1 MAYPDS
7 ERQKSDTQVQWNYST
22 KYGKSHQ
29 VVFGYV
35 PGTRS
40 LWKQKALCRKWAK
53 QPRTFVEDVEQVHTV
68 SRQLS
73 MLRSTVHKVLH
84 ENLRLYVY
92 ALQPND
98 RTQGNNL
105 Q

>member
-1 MAYPDS
+1 M
-7 ERQKSDTQVQWNYST
+7 
-22 KYGKSHQ
+22 
-29 VVFGYV
+29 

-40 LWKQKALCRKWAK
+40 LWKQEVLCRKWAK
-53 QPRTFVEDVEQVHTV
+53 QPRTFVGDVEQIHTV

-73 MLRSTVHKVLH
+73 MLRSTVHEVLH

-98 RTQGNNL
+98 KPQSKQFAVDVL
-105 Q
+105 VD